1 VTLRNPLFCLEVA
14 MSDVASRC
22 AAHRGAFVL
31 CAVAFGVLAASSG
44 AHAQAQNRSAL
55 QAPDFT
61 FKASGATP
69 FAADCN
75 GVAQAGTLY
84 PNSEVEPFVAVN
96 PRNPLNLV
104 GVWQQD
110 RWSNGGSQGLGTGYS
125 FNGGV
130 TWRRVFVPFS
140 RCAGGKPSNNGDY
153 ERASDPWV
161 SFSPNGVVHQMA
173 LSLNNTLAPGQP
185 ATALLASRSTD
196 GGRTWSTP
204 ITLQADTEERF
215 NDKNAIT
222 ADPTDSRYVYGVWDR
237 LSSLPGEGAGPTLL
251 ARSVDNGLSWEPA
264 RIIFDPGLTAQTIGN
279 RIEVL
284 PDGTLINLFTLID
297 YVSGELSAQVIRS
310 TDKGATWSAPIK
322 IADELAV
329 GTADPDTGAPVR
341 DGAIIP
347 QLAIGPRGRIVV
359 VWQDARF
366 SGGAYDG
373 IALSQSSDGGL
384 TWSAP
389 VQVNRD
395 PTTPAFTPS
404 VHVRFDGTV
413 GVTYYDFRSN
423 TADPATLPTDYW
435 LARSRDGLTW
445 RESRVSRAFDLAKAP
460 VARGF
465 FLGDYQG
472 LVSIGPLF
480 LPFYVK
486 TTEGAD
492 TSNRNDVFL
501 NFALGVA
508 SAAAQGAPSVSR
520 QVEQEEAALPAY
532 SVQGLEQALP
542 VVPAQWRAAT
552 MQNAERVMRQRVPA
566 WAAGIQQRLQA
577 PPQR

>member
-1 VTLRNPLFCLEVA
+1 
-14 MSDVASRC
+14 MSTVSSRHC
-22 AAHRGAFVL
+22 ARR
-31 CAVAFGVLAASSG
+31 VAFAVSAITACTLAALSS
-44 AHAQAQNRSAL
+44 AHAQPPKNGSAGAF
-55 QAPDFT
+55 QARDFT
-61 FKASGATP
+61 FKASGPTP

-110 RWSNGGSQGLGTGYS
+110 RWSNGGAQGLGSAYS

-130 TWRRVFVPFS
+130 TWQRVFLPFS
-140 RCAGGKPSNNGDY
+140 RCAGGNASNNGDY

-161 SFSPNGVVHQMA
+161 SFSPNGVAHQMA
-173 LSLNNTLAPGQP
+173 LSINNNLAPGQ
-185 ATALLASRSTD
+185 TASAMLASRSTN
-196 GGRTWSTP
+196 GGRTWSKP
-204 ITLQADTEERF
+204 VTLQADTEERF

-222 ADPTDSRYVYGVWDR
+222 ADPTDARFVYAVWDR
-237 LSSLPGEGAGPTLL
+237 LSGVPGEGAGPTLL
-251 ARSVDNGLSWEPA
+251 ARSVNNGVSWEPT
-264 RIIFDPGLTAQTIGN
+264 RIIFDPGQAAQTIGN

-297 YVSGELSAQVIRS
+297 FAAQEVSAQVIRS

-329 GTADPDTGAPVR
+329 GTADPETGAPVR
-341 DGAIIP
+341 DGAIIA
-347 QLAIGPRGRIVV
+347 QLAIGPRGRVVV

-366 SGGAYDG
+366 SGGAVDG

-395 PTTPAFTPS
+395 PTVPAFTPS
-404 VHVRFDGTV
+404 VHIRNDGTI

-423 TADPATLPTDYW
+423 TVDPATLPTDYW

-445 RESRVSRAFDLAKAP
+445 RESRVSQAFDLAKAP
-460 VARGF
+460 VARGY

-472 LVSIGPLF
+472 LVSLGPLF

-486 TTEGAD
+486 TTDD
-492 TSNRNDVFL
+492 TANRNDVYL
-501 NFALGVA
+501 NFALNLA
-508 SAAAQGAPSVSR
+508 SAAAKGESSVSR

-532 SVQGLEQALP
+532 SVQGLERALP
-542 VVPAQWRAAT
+542 AVPAQWRAAA
-552 MQNAERVMRQRVPA
+552 MQNAERVMAERAPKWAERMKQRM
-566 WAAGIQQRLQA
+566 QT
-577 PPQR
+577 PPR

>member
-1 VTLRNPLFCLEVA
+1 
-14 MSDVASRC
+14 MSPVSFHRAAVSAAS
-22 AAHRGAFVL
+22 L
-31 CAVAFGVLAASSG
+31 CALAALTSV
-44 AHAQAQNRSAL
+44 HAQPPAS
-55 QAPDFT
+55 APDFT
-61 FKASGATP
+61 FKASGPSP

-75 GVAQAGTLY
+75 GIAQEGTLY
-84 PNSEVEPFVAVN
+84 PNSEVEPYVAVN
-96 PRNPLNLV
+96 PRFPLNLI

-110 RWSNGGSQGLGTGYS
+110 RWSNGGSQGLGTAYS

-130 TWRRVFVPFS
+130 TWRRVFLPFS
-140 RCAGGKPSNNGDY
+140 RCAGGNAGNNGDY

-161 SFSPNGVVHQMA
+161 SFSPNGVAHQMA
-173 LSLNNTLAPGQP
+173 LSINNTLAPGQI
-185 ATALLASRSTD
+185 ASAMLASRSTD
-196 GGRTWSTP
+196 GGRTWSKP
-204 ITLQADTEERF
+204 FTLQADTEERF
-215 NDKNAIT
+215 NDKNTIT
-222 ADPTDSRYVYGVWDR
+222 ADPTDSRFVYAVWDR
-237 LSSLPGEGAGPTLL
+237 LSGVPGEGAGPTLL
-251 ARSVDNGLSWEPA
+251 ARSVNNGVSWEPT
-264 RIIFDPGLTAQTIGN
+264 RIIYDPGPAAQTIGN

-284 PDGTLINLFTLID
+284 PDGTLINLYTLID
-297 YVSGELSAQVIRS
+297 FVSQQVSAQVIRS

-322 IADELAV
+322 VADELAL
-329 GTADPDTGAPVR
+329 GASDPETGAPVR

-366 SGGAYDG
+366 SGGVVDG
-373 IALSQSSDGGL
+373 IALSQSTDGGL

-395 PTTPAFTPS
+395 PAVAAFTPS
-404 VHVRFDGTV
+404 VHVRNDGTI

-460 VARGF
+460 VARGL
-465 FLGDYQG
+465 FLGDYQA
-472 LVSIGPLF
+472 LVSLGPLF

-486 TTEGAD
+486 TTDDAD
-492 TSNRNDVFL
+492 NRNDVYL
-501 NFALGVA
+501 NFALGLA

-532 SVQGLEQALP
+532 SVQGLEKELA
-542 VVPAQWRAAT
+542 VVPPSWRAAA
-552 MQNAERVMRQRVPA
+552 MQTAERVMRERTPA
-566 WAAGIQQRLQA
+566 RLQQRKEV
-577 PPQR
+577 PPR

>member
-1 VTLRNPLFCLEVA
+1 
-14 MSDVASRC
+14 MSSARSRSVLGVC
-22 AAHRGAFVL
+22 AAAL
-31 CAVAFGVLAASSG
+31 CAMVAPPE
-44 AHAQAQNRSAL
+44 AQAQTV
-55 QAPDFT
+55 DFT
-61 FKASGATP
+61 FRASGPSP

-75 GVAQAGTLY
+75 GVAQVGTLY
-84 PNSEVEPFVAVN
+84 PNAEVEPFVAVN
-96 PRNPLNLV
+96 PRYPLNLV

-110 RWSNGGSQGLGTGYS
+110 RWSNGGAQGLGTAYS

-140 RCAGGKPSNNGDY
+140 RCAGGKPANNGDY

-161 SFSPNGVVHQMA
+161 SFSPNGVAHQMA
-173 LSLNNTLAPGQP
+173 LSINNTLAPGQL
-185 ATALLASRSTD
+185 ASAMLASRSTD

-222 ADPTDSRYVYGVWDR
+222 ADPTDSRYVYAVWDR
-237 LSSLPGEGAGPTLL
+237 LSGVPGEGAGPTLL
-251 ARSVDNGLSWEPA
+251 ARSVNNGVSWEPA
-264 RIIFDPGLTAQTIGN
+264 RIIFDPGPLAQTIGN

-297 YVSGELSAQVIRS
+297 YLTGELSAQIIRS
-310 TDKGATWSAPIK
+310 TDKGSTWSAPIK
-322 IADELAV
+322 VADELPV
-329 GTADPDTGAPVR
+329 GTVDPDTGAPVR

-347 QLAIGPRGRIVV
+347 QLAISPRGRIYV

-373 IALSQSSDGGL
+373 IALSQSGDGGL

-395 PTTPAFTPS
+395 TSVPAFTPS
-404 VHVRFDGTV
+404 VHVRHDGTV

-423 TADPATLPTDYW
+423 TADPATLPTEYW

-445 RESRVSRAFDLAKAP
+445 RESRVSRAFDLTKAP
-460 VARGF
+460 VARGY

-486 TTEGAD
+486 TTEGGD
-492 TSNRNDVFL
+492 TGNRNDVFL
-501 NFALGVA
+501 NFALSLA

-532 SVQGLEQALP
+532 SVQGLERALP
-542 VVPAQWRAAT
+542 AVPAPWREAA
-552 MQNAERVMRQRVPA
+552 MKNAERVVRDRMPA
-566 WAAGIQQRLQA
+566 WATTLRQRTQTPA
-577 PPQR
+577 PR